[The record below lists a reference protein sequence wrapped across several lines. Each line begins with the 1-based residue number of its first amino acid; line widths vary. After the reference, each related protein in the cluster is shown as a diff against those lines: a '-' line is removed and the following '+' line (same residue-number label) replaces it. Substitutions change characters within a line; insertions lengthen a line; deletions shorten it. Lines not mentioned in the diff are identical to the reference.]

1 MRNVLRPPLLRYG
14 VAVGAAAFALLLKLA
29 LHSLIGTESPFLLC
43 FAAVTVSAWYGGLG
57 PGLLTTALTA
67 LGAGYSFS
75 HPVPPVSVA
84 GMGQSVRLGIFLA
97 EGLLISSVSAAVGSA
112 RWRAE
117 TSAVQL
123 QASEEWYRRIV
134 DTASEGIWLVDVEA
148 RTDHVNR
155 RMAEMLGYAVE
166 ELLGRSLYDFIDEAD
181 RADAEQ
187 HFAQLKHGIQEQL
200 DVRLRRSDGSELWVL
215 AGCSPLLNQRG
226 EFSGALCLVTDVSER
241 KQAERSLQESEQ
253 RYKSLFEK
261 NPDAVFSLD
270 LEGKFLSANPACEQI
285 SGYSVEEIL
294 RTSFGSFL
302 VPEER
307 ERTLGRF
314 HRGLQGERQNFETAI
329 THRDGRRIDLNVTAA
344 LIVVDDEVV
353 GVYGIVKDITE
364 RKRLE
369 EELRQRA
376 DALEAA
382 DRHKDEFLA
391 MLAHELRNPL
401 APIRN
406 SLELLRRRGAD
417 ASTTERVREV
427 VERQVRHMTRLVDDL
442 LDVSRITRGKIL
454 LRYERLDLARLIRD
468 TARDHLNDLEAGG
481 PILVLELPEAP
492 VWVAGDPTRVG
503 QILDNLIQ
511 NAVKFTDPDGQVTV
525 QMAADPTA
533 CHATVTV
540 RDTGIGIEPE
550 VLPHVFET
558 FTQADRTLDR
568 SRGGLGLGLAL
579 VKRLVEMHGGEVW
592 AESEGL
598 GRGAA
603 FTFWLPLERQPTPSE
618 EAAAPA
624 GTADG
629 ARRILVVEDN
639 RDAAET
645 LRELLE
651 LFGHTVEVAYSG
663 SAGVEA
669 ARTFQPEVVLC
680 DLGLPGM
687 DGYAVAAELRRE
699 PATASARLI
708 AVSGYGQDEDRYRSR
723 EAGFDVHLTKPVD
736 LVELE
741 RLVTTRA
748 VGS

>member
-84 GMGQSVRLGIFLA
+84 GMGQSVRLVLFLA

-123 QASEEWYRRIV
+123 RASEEWYRRIV

-215 AGCSPLLNQRG
+215 AGCSPLPNQRG

-294 RTSFGSFL
+294 RTSFASFL

-307 ERTLGRF
+307 ERTLERF

-353 GVYGIVKDITE
+353 GVYGIVTLPRVNAWASGRAVPATCRVSAGLRTAE
-364 RKRLE
+364 GSRLYDTCS
-369 EELRQRA
+369 LTSSLLPGGRFRA
-376 DALEAA
+376 RTPQGPGSQGSSRL
-382 DRHKDEFLA
+382 
-391 MLAHELRNPL
+391 MGQ
-401 APIRN
+401 PIRR
-406 SLELLRRRGAD
+406 L
-417 ASTTERVREV
+417 RVRTRRPKPRRPLH
-427 VERQVRHMTRLVDDL
+427 RQ
-442 LDVSRITRGKIL
+442 S
-454 LRYERLDLARLIRD
+454 
-468 TARDHLNDLEAGG
+468 
-481 PILVLELPEAP
+481 
-492 VWVAGDPTRVG
+492 
-503 QILDNLIQ
+503 
-511 NAVKFTDPDGQVTV
+511 
-525 QMAADPTA
+525 
-533 CHATVTV
+533 
-540 RDTGIGIEPE
+540 
-550 VLPHVFET
+550 
-558 FTQADRTLDR
+558 
-568 SRGGLGLGLAL
+568 
-579 VKRLVEMHGGEVW
+579 
-592 AESEGL
+592 
-598 GRGAA
+598 
-603 FTFWLPLERQPTPSE
+603 
-618 EAAAPA
+618 
-624 GTADG
+624 
-629 ARRILVVEDN
+629 
-639 RDAAET
+639 
-645 LRELLE
+645 
-651 LFGHTVEVAYSG
+651 
-663 SAGVEA
+663 
-669 ARTFQPEVVLC
+669 
-680 DLGLPGM
+680 
-687 DGYAVAAELRRE
+687 
-699 PATASARLI
+699 
-708 AVSGYGQDEDRYRSR
+708 
-723 EAGFDVHLTKPVD
+723 
-736 LVELE
+736 
-741 RLVTTRA
+741 
-748 VGS
+748 